1 MWLSRLAEL
10 PDVDVA
16 AERMRVLARRAEAEK
31 LGQARRLLAHS
42 GQDAGPEQIEEISR
56 TRHAHLPA
64 EARSEIVERAL
75 QLVRTEQPTQ
85 PEESP
90 VIKAAGGPK
99 LTPEQREDVRAF
111 VRRELLQDPS
121 VSAVAVRKK
130 LKQALGIALN
140 NATFHGVYWRK
151 VKAEMQEESMPDVAA
166 QDGPAPIVGAASSNG
181 REPQTPVAASP
192 EEQIRIAPG
201 PDGQWRVQV
210 DVLASRAQALRL
222 MQAIVGVLAAEE

>member
-16 AERMRVLARRAEAEK
+16 AERRRVLARRAEAEK
-31 LGQARRLLAHS
+31 QSEARRLLSYS

-56 TRHAHLPA
+56 TKHAHRPP
-64 EARSEIVERAL
+64 EERSEIVERAL

-99 LTPEQREDVRAF
+99 LTPEQREEVRTF
-111 VRRELLQDPS
+111 VRRELLQDLS
-121 VSAVAVRKK
+121 ISAVAVRKK
-130 LKQALGIALN
+130 LEQALGITLN

-151 VKAEMQEESMPDVAA
+151 VKGEMQENTSQHTEDAGGRSIVKNPDPKSAEPPNA
-166 QDGPAPIVGAASSNG
+166 GP
-181 REPQTPVAASP
+181 ASP
-192 EEQIRIAPG
+192 EEQISITPG
-201 PDGQWRVQV
+201 PDGQWRVHV
-210 DVLASRAQALRL
+210 DVLASRAQALRV
-222 MQAIVGVLAAEE
+222 MQSVVGVLAAQ